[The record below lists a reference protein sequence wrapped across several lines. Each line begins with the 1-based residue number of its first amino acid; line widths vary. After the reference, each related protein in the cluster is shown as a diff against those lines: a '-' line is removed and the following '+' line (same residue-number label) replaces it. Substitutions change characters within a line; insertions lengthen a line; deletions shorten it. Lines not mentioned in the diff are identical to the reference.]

1 LFLALVATLPG
12 KQRKGYAEATV
23 RKALYEG
30 YPATG
35 LKRTVLHASDAG
47 FPVYERLGYRAV
59 ANIRL
64 YKLADSR

>member
-30 YPATG
+30 YRATG